1 MLAPLAALLIAGC
14 GGGSKQNAGEPT
26 GNFPIR
32 VVRASFPLVQA
43 VSKQTV
49 MSITV
54 RNVGSETAPNV
65 ALTVNSFSYK
75 SSYPELADPERPT
88 WVIEQGPGPIADPP
102 VETQEVSQPGGAQ
115 TAYVHTWAKGPLAPG
130 QFRTFTW
137 HVVPVKTGLQVVRYV
152 VAAGLAGNAKAVRPL
167 TGGPVKGAF
176 LVHIAPAPPATHVDP
191 STGLVV
197 PGPAPQAP
205 STTP

>member
-1 MLAPLAALLIAGC
+1 MLAPIGALMLAGC
-14 GGGSKQNAGEPT
+14 GGGARQDAGEPS

-32 VVRASFPLVQA
+32 VVRAVFPLVQA
-43 VSKQTV
+43 VSRPTV

-54 RNVGSETAPNV
+54 RNVGTQTAPNV

-75 SSYPELADPERPT
+75 STYPELADPERPT

-102 VETQEVSQPGGAQ
+102 VETQEVSTPGGAQ

-130 QFRTFTW
+130 QLRTFTW
-137 HVVPVKTGLQVVRYV
+137 HVVPVKTGVQVVRYV
-152 VAAGLAGNAKAVRPL
+152 VAAGLAGQARAVRPL

-176 LVHIAPAPPATHVDP
+176 LVHIATEPPATHVNPD
-191 STGLVV
+191 TGQVV
-197 PGPAPQAP
+197 PGPAPQ
-205 STTP
+205 TP